1 MRIQNATNDNIT
13 IKARNEQDYAR
24 ALAVAERMVES
35 NSYMVVS
42 SEDPYEYWVQITA
55 TWRLG
60 QTSDILDAYKDAKTW
75 CIMSRK
81 KAAI

>member
-24 ALAVAERMVES
+24 ALAVAGRMVES
-35 NSYMVVS
+35 NSYLAIS
-42 SEDPYEYWVQITA
+42 SEDPYEYWVQLTA

-60 QTSDILDAYKDAKTW
+60 QTSDILDAYKEAKTSL
-75 CIMSRK
+75 IMSRK
-81 KAAI
+81 KAAV